1 MSDFF
6 MLPHTFTSHHILPVE
21 NFWRV
26 LSCDIKNKC
35 SDRPMWVPV
44 YKQNETKTQKPR
56 STFQSTDA
64 MAVGVYNCYIK
75 ASYGHER

>member
-26 LSCDIKNKC
+26 LSCDIKKNAQIDLCGFQFINK
-35 SDRPMWVPV
+35 M
-44 YKQNETKTQKPR
+44 KQKLRIQGPHFNPLMPWLL
-56 STFQSTDA
+56 A
-64 MAVGVYNCYIK
+64 YIT
-75 ASYGHER
+75 AT